1 MLKIAKKITGV
12 ALVKADEPPVPVPAP
27 TLAPAPPAPVLPDEN
42 PLFVRV
48 ENRPDEALNAVIEK
62 VTLGTQVGKKKIYVA
77 VSFLEIKGRLNG
89 QAIAIER
96 PIEIFLPAGQTD
108 EDGQWIVATM
118 RSLSLAARGGY
129 LTRALQDLRQV
140 PWTKGPVRCGE
151 KDWGNGKVVPIQH
164 PSEVAA
170 IAYAIQRILCNRGFL
185 DADGNQVPL
194 EVLAR
199 HHARQASDETRSD
212 PEQKLVAANPSTP
225 SIEAVLEKPV
235 AAGKNTCPQCGGSNI
250 RRIDGCDTCT
260 ECGHSKCA

>member
-1 MLKIAKKITGV
+1 MLKIEKKITGV
-12 ALVKADEPPVPVPAP
+12 AVSGKTLEPQPPVLTVVPQ
-27 TLAPAPPAPVLPDEN
+27 APVVPDEN
-42 PLFVRV
+42 PLFTRV
-48 ENRPDEALNAVIEK
+48 ENRPDEALDAVIEK
-62 VTLGTQVGKKKIYVA
+62 VAYYTQQGKKKVYVA
-77 VSFLEIKGRLNG
+77 VSFLEMTGSLKG
-89 QAIAIER
+89 QPITIQR

-170 IAYAIQRILCNRGFL
+170 IAYAIQRILYRKGFL
-185 DADGNQVPL
+185 DADGNQIPV

-199 HHARQASDETRSD
+199 RYAKRAPDSD
-212 PEQKLVAANPSTP
+212 PEIALAEANP
-225 SIEAVLEKPV
+225 VLETESESAPS
-235 AAGKNTCPQCGGSNI
+235 ASNACPQCGGTNM
-250 RRIDGCDTCT
+250 RLLDGCWICT
-260 ECGHSKCA
+260 DCGHSKCS